1 LGQTVGVRVFRCFAF
16 VDMCGF
22 TRMNDTLGDEEAV
35 AVLAAFR
42 ALVRQLAPD
51 HGIRVGQWR
60 GDGAMFVATE
70 AAPIVAGMVDLRER
84 LENADIVLPLRIGI
98 ASGDVILFEGD
109 DFIGMAINLA
119 SRLCDVASPG
129 EILATAE
136 VVATMGEG
144 FEAVPLGARSIPG
157 LVAPIEIWRI
167 ALPEREDE
175 LPLSFAE

>member
-1 LGQTVGVRVFRCFAF
+1 MRVFRCFAF

-35 AVLAAFR
+35 SVLAAFR

-51 HGIRVGQWR
+51 RGIRVGQWR

-70 AAPIVAGMVDLRER
+70 TRPIVEGMLDLVAR
-84 LENADIVLPLRIGI
+84 LESADVVLPLRIGI

-109 DFIGMAINLA
+109 DFIGMSINLA
-119 SRLCDVASPG
+119 SRLSDLAAPG
-129 EILATAE
+129 EILCTAD
-136 VVATMGEG
+136 VVEQMGDG
-144 FEAVPLGARSIPG
+144 FVAVPLGTRSIPG
-157 LVAPIEIWRI
+157 IVAPIEIWRI
-167 ALPEREDE
+167 PLPEREDE

>member
-1 LGQTVGVRVFRCFAF
+1 
-16 VDMCGF
+16 MCGF
-22 TRMNDTLGDEEAV
+22 TRMNDTLGDDEAV

-51 HGIRVGQWR
+51 HGVRVGQWR
-60 GDGAMFVATE
+60 GDGAMFVSTE
-70 AAPIVAGMVDLRER
+70 TQPVVAGMIDLIER
-84 LENADIVLPLRIGI
+84 LESADVVLPLRIGI

-119 SRLCDVASPG
+119 SRLSDVASPG
-129 EILATAE
+129 EILCTAE
-136 VVATMGEG
+136 VVAQMGDE
-144 FEAVPLGARSIPG
+144 FEAVPLGARAIPG
-157 LVAPIEIWRI
+157 IVAPLDIWRI

>member
-1 LGQTVGVRVFRCFAF
+1 VVRVFRCFAF

-42 ALVRQLAPD
+42 AVVRQLAPD

-60 GDGAMFVATE
+60 GDGAMFVSTE
-70 AAPIVAGMVDLRER
+70 TRPIVAGMLDLVER
-84 LENADIVLPLRIGI
+84 LESADIVLPLRIGI

-119 SRLCDVASPG
+119 SRLCDVAAPG
-129 EILATAE
+129 EILTTAE
-136 VVATMGEG
+136 VVAAMGDG

-157 LVAPIEIWRI
+157 LVAPLDVWRI
-167 ALPEREDE
+167 AIIEREDE
-175 LPLSFAE
+175 LPLSFVE